1 MACIITFD
9 NVKEAVSQDLKTS
22 LGETGK
28 RVLQSLTFSSR
39 SCEIPRI
46 KPTLYAIHSV
56 PSKLHYLH
64 TKMPILRLKYLMMLT
79 YIYVQVKSSYTYS
92 LSIPIQQGQDTIH
105 SCLAIGFS
113 EKQQGKNIYCTVHCT
128 DEPNLLACLPTP
140 NWGVSCHTLVSGV
153 G

>member
-1 MACIITFD
+1 MMAGINAFD
-9 NVKEAVSQDLKTS
+9 NVKEALSQDLKTS

-64 TKMPILRLKYLMMLT
+64 TQMPILRLKYLMILT

-92 LSIPIQQGQDTIH
+92 LSIPI
-105 SCLAIGFS
+105 
-113 EKQQGKNIYCTVHCT
+113 
-128 DEPNLLACLPTP
+128 
-140 NWGVSCHTLVSGV
+140 
-153 G
+153 